1 MISFLSHIGDNEA
14 LGIAYLT
21 LRWLNLLR
29 LGNKIAVYLS
39 DVSGAFIRLTAT
51 DWILVLV
58 NSHIGGNKALG
69 IAYLTL
75 RWLDLLRLENK
86 IAVYLSDVSS
96 AMIRLTATD

>member
-1 MISFLSHIGDNEA
+1 M
-14 LGIAYLT
+14 
-21 LRWLNLLR
+21 
-29 LGNKIAVYLS
+29 
-39 DVSGAFIRLTAT
+39 IRLTAT

-58 NSHIGGNKALG
+58 AINSHIGDNQALE

-75 RWLDLLRLENK
+75 RWLHLLRLENK